1 MKRVSNPLTIIAI
14 FAGLSES
21 ISGLII
27 GFAEN
32 DAVIRYFLVGFPL
45 ILVILFFLTLNF
57 NSKVL
62 YSPSD
67 FKDDQNYLKALVIGK
82 RPSDKLKI
90 QINEIKQLID
100 NLSTNQGNT
109 IEEEKLVA
117 VKEKLTE
124 LNEGEV
130 QLPELAFVHPVGQD
144 APPAVEVRLTALED
158 LRLPVR
164 PERCTRGGRRSMRRG
179 SRPSPGRGRSRVPAA
194 SWSRPRR
201 RPGCDRCL

>member
-32 DAVIRYFLVGFPL
+32 DAVIKYFLVGFPL

-67 FKDDQNYLKALVIGK
+67 FKDDQNYLKALEIGK

-109 IEEEKLVA
+109 IEDEKIVV

-124 LNEGEV
+124 LENTNNNQVNARLFLSIKKEFQNEILSYIKNKLQKANYTPLTIAEIKNESKFSE
-130 QLPELAFVHPVGQD
+130 P
-144 APPAVEVRLTALED
+144 EVRLAMAYLENEWVVSYNKEKEGYVLEQD
-158 LRLPVR
+158 
-164 PERCTRGGRRSMRRG
+164 
-179 SRPSPGRGRSRVPAA
+179 
-194 SWSRPRR
+194 
-201 RPGCDRCL
+201 